1 MKIVTTDSSV
11 WKPITALLKTLQD
24 EVTIDFT
31 KEGIHFRCMDESGV
45 SLVEF
50 LWTKDKF
57 ETYEVE
63 EEQKIGILITD
74 FGDIIKR
81 AGSSDKITLEF
92 TGNSLTIIIG
102 NCKTYN
108 INLIASVEMPKS
120 VPKSDFNIVFKMGLK
135 EFQSTVEDIKIISD
149 FLLFETDKQD
159 ILIKAFENTKG
170 KVQIVLP
177 KECIEKASDEEI
189 QSSYS
194 LDYLQKCLSAVS
206 TLVKDIRVSFSDKK
220 PLKIDL
226 NTDAGEIHY
235 YLAPK
240 LEQEL

>member
-1 MKIVTTDSSV
+1 
-11 WKPITALLKTLQD
+11 
-24 EVTIDFT
+24 
-31 KEGIHFRCMDESGV
+31 
-45 SLVEF
+45 
-50 LWTKDKF
+50 
-57 ETYEVE
+57 
-63 EEQKIGILITD
+63 
-74 FGDIIKR
+74 
-81 AGSSDKITLEF
+81 
-92 TGNSLTIIIG
+92 
-102 NCKTYN
+102 
-108 INLIASVEMPKS
+108 
-120 VPKSDFNIVFKMGLK
+120 MGLK

-206 TLVKDIRVSFSDKK
+206 ALVKDIRVSFSDKK